1 MKKTFLNIGLSLS
14 ITFATISCS
23 NLLDLSP
30 EGSLTEPTTFTN
42 YDNFVTYAW
51 QFYDAFPGYDA
62 SVPNSE
68 FNADLFA
75 QANNNATSDWLWN
88 RMVVPGSSDDYDIPY
103 TNIRAINIMLDNID
117 GASQLSETEK
127 NHIRSIGYFFKS
139 VNYMN
144 LLNRYGEVIWV
155 ENAIGD
161 DDTDILYGT
170 PSSRDEIAQKIL
182 DMLEYAEQHI
192 NENGDGK
199 NTVNKHVV
207 RALLSRFGLREGT
220 WRKYH
225 GLSESTRYLEASV
238 SAAKSLVASFPDI
251 HPDYDELFN
260 SESLA
265 PVSSVLLYKQYEPNQ
280 IMHVLASRARN
291 SSGRWDLTKSAADLY
306 LLKDGETRWTSSM
319 FDGDKNPFD
328 EFRNRDT
335 RLYFTVP
342 PPYKVITAHPSYQWE
357 HTGNAADR
365 EYIDIMAELSV
376 ESRKTL
382 PAINWEGL
390 VLRQEPHFVDANN
403 GQPFNVSFTGYRFY
417 KFSNKINKIQ
427 NQDINDAPV
436 FRMGEVFVNY
446 AEAMFE
452 LDKIDQ
458 TVINQT
464 VNKLRARGGVAAL
477 QISNIPDDPKRD
489 QSVDPLL
496 WEIRRERAVELMG
509 EGFRFDDLRRWK
521 KMEYAME
528 RKIGRYIT
536 KGIDVPENSVIP
548 ILGGAKAGY
557 IAYENKPSGTFP
569 DAYYLYPI
577 PSAEI
582 VLNPKIKQNPGWQ

>member
-1 MKKTFLNIGLSLS
+1 MKKTFLNIGVSLAIALSS
-14 ITFATISCS
+14 VSCTD
-23 NLLDLSP
+23 LLDLSP

-42 YDNFVTYAW
+42 YENFVTYAW
-51 QFYDAFPGYDA
+51 QFYNVFPGYSN

-68 FNADLFA
+68 FHGDLFA
-75 QANNNATSDWLWN
+75 EAKNNATSDWLWN
-88 RMVVPGSSDDYDIPY
+88 RVVVPGSSAEFDDPY
-103 TNIRAINIMLDNID
+103 VNIRAINIMLDNID
-117 GASQLSETEK
+117 GASQLNDDQK
-127 NHIRSIGYFFKS
+127 NHVRSIGYFFKS
-139 VNYMN
+139 VNYMD
-144 LLNRYGEVIWV
+144 LLNRYGGVIWV
-155 ENAIGD
+155 ENSIGD
-161 DDTDILYGT
+161 DDSETLYGT
-170 PSSRDEIAQKIL
+170 PSSREEIAQKIL
-182 DMLEYAEQHI
+182 DMLLFAQEHI

-207 RALLSRFGLREGT
+207 RALISRFGLREGT

-225 GLSESTRYLEASV
+225 GLQESTKYLEASA
-238 SAAKSLVASFPDI
+238 SASKLLLDAFPAL

-265 PVSSVLLYKQYEPNQ
+265 SFSSVLLYKQYETNQ
-280 IMHVLASRARN
+280 IVHNLASLARN
-291 SSGRWDLTKSAADLY
+291 SSGRWDLTKRAADMY
-306 LLKDGETRWTSSM
+306 LMSDGQTRWTSPN

-342 PPYKVITAHPSYQWE
+342 PPYKVVTAHPSYDWKF
-357 HTGNAADR
+357 TDNAADR
-365 EYIDIMAELSV
+365 EYIDLMKELSIDT
-376 ESRKTL
+376 RKTL

-390 VLRQEPHFVDANN
+390 VLRQEPHFVDYNN

-417 KFSNKINKIQ
+417 KYSNKINRIQ
-427 NQDINDAPV
+427 SQDINDAPI
-436 FRMGEVFVNY
+436 FRMGEVLVNY
-446 AEAMFE
+446 AEAMYE

-458 TVINQT
+458 TIIDQT

-477 QISNIPDDPKRD
+477 QINNIPTDPKRD
-489 QSVDPLL
+489 QTVNALL
-496 WEIRRERAVELMG
+496 WEIRRERAIELMG

-528 RKIGRYIT
+528 QKLGRYIT
-536 KGIDVPENSVIP
+536 KGVDVPENSVIP

-557 IAYENKPSGTFP
+557 IAYENKPTGSFP
-569 DAYYLYPI
+569 EAYYLYPI

-582 VLNPKIKQNPGWQ
+582 VLNSNIKQNPGWE